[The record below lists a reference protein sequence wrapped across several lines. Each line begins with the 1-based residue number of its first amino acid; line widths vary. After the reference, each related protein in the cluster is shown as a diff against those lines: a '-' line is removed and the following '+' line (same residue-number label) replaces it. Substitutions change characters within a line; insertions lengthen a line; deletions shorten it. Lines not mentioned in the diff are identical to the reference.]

1 MQTKAGTLSEKA
13 LAVLSAMQ
21 INELTESHIYTG
33 IAKRMKAGENRDI
46 LLRIS
51 QDERRHAS
59 IWQGYTN
66 KDVQPKRFKVFWF
79 IFLARVLGFTFAIKL
94 MERGEGNASETYA
107 AIDSEVPEAAT
118 VAHEEDVHE
127 QALIDM
133 LDEERLQ
140 YVGSMVLGLSD
151 ALVELSGTLAG
162 LTLALQH
169 TRIIALSGLITG
181 ISATLSMASSEYLSS
196 RSEGNPNAV
205 KSGLYTGAVYLL
217 TVALLV
223 LPYLLL
229 PVEGYFIALA
239 IMLGA
244 VILIILGFTYYISVA
259 KDVPFLKRFGEMAGI
274 SLAVAGLSFLIGIAV
289 KQFLGI
295 EI

>member
-1 MQTKAGTLSEKA
+1 
-13 LAVLSAMQ
+13 
-21 INELTESHIYTG
+21 
-33 IAKRMKAGENRDI
+33 
-46 LLRIS
+46 
-51 QDERRHAS
+51 
-59 IWQGYTN
+59 
-66 KDVQPKRFKVFWF
+66 
-79 IFLARVLGFTFAIKL
+79 
-94 MERGEGNASETYA
+94 
-107 AIDSEVPEAAT
+107 
-118 VAHEEDVHE
+118 
-127 QALIDM
+127 
-133 LDEERLQ
+133 
-140 YVGSMVLGLSD
+140 
-151 ALVELSGTLAG
+151 
-162 LTLALQH
+162 
-169 TRIIALSGLITG
+169 
-181 ISATLSMASSEYLSS
+181 MASSEYLSS

-289 KQFLGI
+289 KHFLGI